1 VPLTIKHSRGR
12 LLMVDTPSLAT
23 TLGRNLSHALG
34 VVHAHASHTEV
45 QAAVGAML
53 PPRVLSLGPLV
64 PGRVGPVT
72 DPVLRE
78 VVVKRQQVGR
88 GTRGSGV
95 CVCVCTSAVLGRG
108 MAAAGR
114 SRPVQHNCELGFACL
129 IRCTSHHQGT
139 QLCQYTQQVCP
150 RQAHPPHRL
159 WLCLPG

>member
-1 VPLTIKHSRGR
+1 MPLTIKHSRGR

-95 CVCVCTSAVLGRG
+95 CVCVCA
-108 MAAAGR
+108 
-114 SRPVQHNCELGFACL
+114 PVQSLVEAW
-129 IRCTSHHQGT
+129 
-139 QLCQYTQQVCP
+139 QLP
-150 RQAHPPHRL
+150 DAAD
-159 WLCLPG
+159 LCSTTVNWALHV